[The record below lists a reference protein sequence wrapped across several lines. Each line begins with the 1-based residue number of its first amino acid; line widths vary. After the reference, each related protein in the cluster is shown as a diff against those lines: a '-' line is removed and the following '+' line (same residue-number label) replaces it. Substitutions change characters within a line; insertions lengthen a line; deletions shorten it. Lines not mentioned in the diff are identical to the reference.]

1 MKLITYRITFLLS
14 QIVLFA
20 YGVYAGIM
28 VLIGM
33 ANRGE
38 NVANDV
44 YVVSFLGLCVGLV
57 FVGCEIGF
65 IARSF
70 KKGTLLI
77 DQVCFHH
84 DDKKI
89 NKITLTI
96 ATILLT
102 IGLFLIIYFGLCAV
116 GVNPF
121 YPKELIFED
130 FLFNI
135 FLGLMI
141 GIDAFYIL
149 LYMYLFYDQS
159 LFIKIN

>member
-65 IARSF
+65 IVRSF

-102 IGLFLIIYFGLCAV
+102 IGLFLIIYFALCAV

-141 GIDAFYIL
+141 GIDTFYIL

>member
-14 QIVLFA
+14 QIALFA
-20 YGVYAGIM
+20 YGVYAAIM

-38 NVANDV
+38 DVANDV

-96 ATILLT
+96 ASILLT
-102 IGLFLIIYFGLCAV
+102 IGLFLIIYFALCAV

>member
-14 QIVLFA
+14 QIALFA
-20 YGVYAGIM
+20 YGVYTAIM

-38 NVANDV
+38 DVANDV

-77 DQVCFHH
+77 DQICFHH
-84 DDKKI
+84 DDKKN
-89 NKITLTI
+89 NKITLII
-96 ATILLT
+96 ASILLT

>member
-38 NVANDV
+38 DAANDV

-96 ATILLT
+96 ASILLT